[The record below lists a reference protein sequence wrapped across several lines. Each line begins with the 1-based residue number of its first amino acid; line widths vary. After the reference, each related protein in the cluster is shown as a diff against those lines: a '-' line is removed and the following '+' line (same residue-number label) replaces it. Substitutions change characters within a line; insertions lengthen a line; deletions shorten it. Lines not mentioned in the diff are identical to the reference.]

1 MNYQSE
7 IKIGHKVISISNP
20 TYFIADIASNHDA
33 DLSRAKNLI
42 WLCKDAGADAVKFQH
57 FKAEKIVSDY
67 GFKQLKQASHQ
78 ASWEKSVFEVF
89 KDYELQ
95 RDWNY
100 ELKKEADLAGI
111 DFFTTPY
118 DIDAVE
124 EIDDLVEV
132 YKIGSGDI
140 TWIDFI
146 QHIARKNKPTLL
158 ATGASNFED
167 VQRAVDEILKYNN
180 KIVLMQCN
188 TNYTGSIENLK
199 YINLNVLKAFN
210 TMYPNM
216 ILGLSDHTSGH
227 ATVLGAITL
236 GARVVEKHF
245 TDDNNRQGPD
255 HPFSMNPRTWKDMVN
270 YARELEYSL
279 GNGVKVIEANEL
291 ETAIVQRRGIY
302 LNKDK
307 KQGDII
313 LPEDLEFLRPAPSQ
327 IYFPYE
333 KNHVIGHVLKIDK
346 CAGQPIYRGDVN
358 VKG

>member
-7 IKIGHKVISISNP
+7 IKIGRKAISINNP

-33 DLSRAKNLI
+33 DLGRARELI
-42 WLCKDAGADAVKFQH
+42 WLCKEAGADAVKFQH

-67 GFKQLKQASHQ
+67 GFQHLKQSSHQ
-78 ASWEKSVFEVF
+78 ATWEKSVFEVF
-89 KDYELQ
+89 KDYELK

-118 DIDAVE
+118 DIEAVE
-124 EIDDLVEV
+124 GIDALVDV

-140 TWIDFI
+140 TWIEFI
-146 QHIARKNKPTLL
+146 QHIAKKNKPTLL

-167 VQRAVDEILKYNN
+167 VQRAVNEIIKYND

-188 TNYTGSIENLK
+188 TNYTGNIENFK
-199 YINLNVLKAFN
+199 YINLNVLKTFN

-216 ILGLSDHTSGH
+216 ILGLSDHTPGH

-236 GARVVEKHF
+236 GARVIEKHF
-245 TDDNNRQGPD
+245 TDNNNRQGPD
-255 HPFSMNPRTWKDMVN
+255 HPFSMNPNTWREMVN
-270 YARELEYSL
+270 YSRELEYSL
-279 GNGVKVIEANEL
+279 GNGVKTIEENER
-291 ETAIVQRRGIY
+291 ETSIIQRRGIY
-302 LNKDK
+302 LTTDK

-313 LPEDLEFLRPAPSQ
+313 LPGDIEFLRPAPTN

-333 KNHVIGHVLKIDK
+333 KDMVIGQILNMDK
-346 CAGQPIYRGDVN
+346 HAGQPIYRGDIN